1 MHPHLGE
8 VCPQGLVKIEED
20 MATMAS
26 IECCV
31 QEKRNIGQL
40 VRALDSFVIPTA
52 LKIDPC
58 PGATGDGIDALRISD
73 EELPSVL
80 AGGDDGFIAV
90 PDKPAEFVAAEI
102 VPDVLHR
109 IEFWRVGR

>member
-1 MHPHLGE
+1 MKP
-8 VCPQGLVKIEED
+8 D
-20 MATMAS
+20 
-26 IECCV
+26 
-31 QEKRNIGQL
+31 
-40 VRALDSFVIPTA
+40 VIPTA

>member
-1 MHPHLGE
+1 MSRHGRTSSDVQ
-8 VCPQGLVKIEED
+8 VCAPARRCL
-20 MATMAS
+20 
-26 IECCV
+26 
-31 QEKRNIGQL
+31 L
-40 VRALDSFVIPTA
+40 ALFLPLWLELIPTA